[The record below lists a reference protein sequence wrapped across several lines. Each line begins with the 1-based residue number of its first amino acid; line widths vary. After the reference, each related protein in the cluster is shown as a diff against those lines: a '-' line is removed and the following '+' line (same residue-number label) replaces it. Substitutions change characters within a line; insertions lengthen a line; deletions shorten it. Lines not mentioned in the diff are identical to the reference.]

1 MQTVYGLDDSV
12 SVLAEFDNCAE
23 YINCEHLSTGERY
36 TVILCTIFVSLK
48 LKKKIWFSLAQV
60 QPS

>member
-48 LKKKIWFSLAQV
+48 LKKKFGF
-60 QPS
+60 P